1 MTKEEA
7 KKQFDYHTKTLGLKH
22 EFDFDEAW
30 GWLEH
35 QRAKKQG
42 IAVVPSKEIVDQ
54 EYKYQF
60 RENIMAFQD
69 RVLAMEN
76 KPGVTLEREALDK
89 QNPLKHTFC
98 KDIYIRE
105 IYNPKG
111 ALIITKI
118 HKTEHPFFLLKGDMS
133 IATEKG
139 NMRIKAP
146 YYGITPAGTKRI
158 IFTHEECVFVTIHA
172 NPKNERD
179 IKKIEDEELIAK
191 DFQEIEENEREFKRR
206 AACL

>member
-89 QNPLKHTFC
+89 P
-98 KDIYIRE
+98 
-105 IYNPKG
+105 G
-111 ALIITKI
+111 LI
-118 HKTEHPFFLLKGDMS
+118 
-133 IATEKG
+133 
-139 NMRIKAP
+139 
-146 YYGITPAGTKRI
+146 KRC
-158 IFTHEECVFVTIHA
+158 HVTILPCVYTNCNWSYYLLNRCGGNIDVFFH
-172 NPKNERD
+172 
-179 IKKIEDEELIAK
+179 L
-191 DFQEIEENEREFKRR
+191 
-206 AACL
+206 